1 MGRKL
6 NAREDFDPFFSE
18 GGKDSIN
25 GNSYPMTA
33 FSYIEDSLLR
43 LTVNTDRPQGV
54 IGLK

>member
-6 NAREDFDPFFSE
+6 NTREDFDPFFSE
-18 GGKDSIN
+18 DGKDSIN